1 MLDIK
6 EEDEDCQI
14 NIDHYISR
22 SNNGK
27 TFLNLCDLKLK
38 EIPKDA
44 FDRVDVTNL
53 FLSNNSI
60 SEIPAEIAKL
70 QNLEAIIVDFNALE
84 TLPPE
89 ICTLKR

>member
-1 MLDIK
+1 MYCVK
-6 EEDEDCQI
+6 EEEDCQI

-27 TFLNLCDLKLK
+27 VFLNLCDLKLR
-38 EIPKDA
+38 EIPSA
-44 FDRVDVTNL
+44 VFDRVDVTNL

-70 QNLEAIIVDFNALE
+70 ENLEAVVVDSNALE
-84 TLPPE
+84 SLPPE
-89 ICTLKR
+89 LCTLKR